1 MKRILV
7 KSFVSKNWNIGLSG
21 AIYWPLAILVMWQFR
36 DWDHGFKPV
45 SLSSGPIG
53 LAGNLTML
61 AIVAILGVVIA
72 YGFTYLFITARLV
85 SKKYERLLEVSA
97 TILFLLIWFNVFGDA
112 FMDSYPPRDY
122 PLWIIAVCRCVMSL
136 FLVSILMALLG
147 ILQAIIL
154 YIFVEDAIEINT
166 TVNLDE

>member
-53 LAGNLTML
+53 LAGN
-61 AIVAILGVVIA
+61 
-72 YGFTYLFITARLV
+72 
-85 SKKYERLLEVSA
+85 ERLLEVSA